1 MSPGTRLANIGTMPD
16 VQVSPA
22 SKNAPQ
28 KKKGWLAVV
37 LALVLGAA
45 GIFVRFN
52 PQRSTSAAEGAAEST
67 LAKCQQ
73 LTTRFTKAGP
83 AQ

>member
-1 MSPGTRLANIGTMPD
+1 LGCLDVSPGTRLANIVTMPD

-22 SKNAPQ
+22 SKNAQ

-37 LALVLGAA
+37 LALALGAA

-52 PQRSTSAAEGAAEST
+52 PQRSTSAAEGAS
-67 LAKCQQ
+67 
-73 LTTRFTKAGP
+73 GP

>member
-1 MSPGTRLANIGTMPD
+1 MPD

-37 LALVLGAA
+37 LALVLGAV

-52 PQRSTSAAEGAAEST
+52 PQRSTSAAEGAS
-67 LAKCQQ
+67 
-73 LTTRFTKAGP
+73 GP